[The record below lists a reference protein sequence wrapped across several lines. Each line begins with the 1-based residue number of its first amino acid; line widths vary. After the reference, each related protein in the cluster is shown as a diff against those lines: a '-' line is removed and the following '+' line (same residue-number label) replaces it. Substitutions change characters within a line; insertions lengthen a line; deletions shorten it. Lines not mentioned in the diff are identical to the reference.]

1 VVSFVVA
8 TGLGSRDEEIS
19 AMLQNVHANIS
30 QQAPLMGVMNLPAT
44 SNNPDLLNSY
54 RMPYSTFQGG
64 YNNNNNTNNPADF
77 PSSRQPT
84 IRAPEAGGAATILA
98 QHRWATNYNNGVL
111 QQQQQQQQDDKS
123 SHWGHVEPVKSEI
136 LEVSPNQGFDASG
149 VYGESPVTSFTGMLQ
164 RYHSAPSS
172 FLHSLGELNEDG
184 GAGGGNRFS
193 QVSNNAMGSLFPPDR
208 RLTPIT
214 EQMDVERMAGS
225 GGLSMHDFE
234 HFLGASDQSEFGPP
248 RSTTLSALGKKQESD
263 TGPS

>member
-1 VVSFVVA
+1 
-8 TGLGSRDEEIS
+8 
-19 AMLQNVHANIS
+19 MLQNVHANIS
-30 QQAPLMGVMNLPAT
+30 QQAPLMGVMNLPAS
-44 SNNPDLLNSY
+44 SNNHPDLLNSY

-64 YNNNNNTNNPADF
+64 YNNNNNNNPADF
-77 PSSRQPT
+77 PSRQPT
-84 IRAPEAGGAATILA
+84 IRAPEAGGGAATILA
-98 QHRWATNYNNGVL
+98 QHRWATNYNNNGV
-111 QQQQQQQQDDKS
+111 QQQLDDKSS

-136 LEVSPNQGFDASG
+136 LEVSANQAFDVSAG
-149 VYGESPVTSFTGMLQ
+149 VYESPVTSFTGMLQ

-172 FLHSLGELNEDG
+172 FLHSLAELNEDG
-184 GAGGGNRFS
+184 GAGEGNRFS

-248 RSTTLSALGKKQESD
+248 RSTTQLSALGKKESD
-263 TGPS
+263 TGPSS